1 MQEVFSGCSI
11 SYVAICLSQ
20 DSFPKIYN
28 FTWTS
33 FREIFQHIFPTLS
46 FIRFDMAKEYILLLE
61 RFPIFLPNQLAGEV
75 SDEAVAGGV
84 VDEMVSRTLSHHITT
99 TPLDEEDCDDDG
111 RAISSHISNVNPFS
125 SPLWRK
131 SSIQ

>member
-1 MQEVFSGCSI
+1 
-11 SYVAICLSQ
+11 
-20 DSFPKIYN
+20 
-28 FTWTS
+28 
-33 FREIFQHIFPTLS
+33 
-46 FIRFDMAKEYILLLE
+46 MAKENILLSE

-99 TPLDEEDCDDDG
+99 TLLEEEDCGDDG
-111 RAISSHISNVNPFS
+111 MAISSHISHVNPFPT
-125 SPLWRK
+125 PLWRK

>member
-1 MQEVFSGCSI
+1 
-11 SYVAICLSQ
+11 
-20 DSFPKIYN
+20 
-28 FTWTS
+28 
-33 FREIFQHIFPTLS
+33 
-46 FIRFDMAKEYILLLE
+46 MAKENILLSE

-99 TPLDEEDCDDDG
+99 TPLEEEDCDDDG
-111 RAISSHISNVNPFS
+111 MAMAISSHISHVNPFS

>member
-99 TPLDEEDCDDDG
+99 TPLGEEDGDDDEEDHDNVSQGIPSQQGG
-111 RAISSHISNVNPFS
+111 R
-125 SPLWRK
+125 W
-131 SSIQ
+131 